1 MKVGTDAM
9 VLGALI
15 ETEGK
20 QSGLDIG
27 TGTGVLSL
35 MVAQRNPNIKM
46 QAIEIDHE
54 SAVEASQNFQ
64 NSPWSSRLSV
74 IEHDFR
80 AFDCLE
86 KFDLIISNPPYFESG
101 LLNESTRK
109 AKTRHEESLPLIE
122 LFEKVSSL
130 LTPEGCFWL
139 ILPYET
145 AEKWKAIAQDFK
157 LYCVREIT
165 INGKVNLPKRI
176 IFCFSL
182 QENTLFQNSLIIR
195 KDDNSYTEEYK
206 ISTADFHGVEL

>member
-20 QSGLDIG
+20 QFGLDIG

-35 MVAQRNPNIKM
+35 MVAQRNPNIQM

-64 NSPWSSRLSV
+64 NSPWSSRLTV
-74 IEHDFR
+74 IEQDFR
-80 AFDCLE
+80 VFDCLK
-86 KFDLIISNPPYFESG
+86 KFDLIISNPPYFENG

-122 LFEKVSSL
+122 LFEKVSL
-130 LTPEGCFWL
+130 FLTPEGCFWL
-139 ILPYET
+139 ILPHET
-145 AEKWKAIAQDFK
+145 ASKWKKTAENLQFYCAQ
-157 LYCVREIT
+157 EIT
-165 INGKVNLPKRI
+165 IYGKPNLPKRMV
-176 IFCFSL
+176 FCFSKAKL
-182 QENTLFQNSLIIR
+182 PIEEKSVVIR
-195 KDDNSYTEEYK
+195 NGDNSYSEEYK
-206 ISTADFHGVEL
+206 KITMDFHGTTL